1 MPSEKMIKHRIYS
14 KPLSFFPDEVLVKAI
29 ASALEDL
36 KKIDYTDEAEVR
48 NVFNSM
54 EQYATSE
61 EDTHCRLYNLT
72 DSDKKVHV
80 YSDNYY
86 DGDDSYRVK
95 FVQII
100 DISELFDKQDRE
112 YVYNYKEE

>member
-1 MPSEKMIKHRIYS
+1 M
-14 KPLSFFPDEVLVKAI
+14 
-29 ASALEDL
+29 
-36 KKIDYTDEAEVR
+36 R
-48 NVFNSM
+48 NM

-61 EDTHCRLYNLT
+61 GDNHCRLYNLT

-100 DISELFDKQDRE
+100 DLSKLYGKQDRE
-112 YVYNYKEE
+112 YVYNIDK

>member
-1 MPSEKMIKHRIYS
+1 M
-14 KPLSFFPDEVLVKAI
+14 
-29 ASALEDL
+29 EDL
-36 KKIDYTDEAEVR
+36 KKIDYTDEAAVR
-48 NVFNSM
+48 EVFNST

-61 EDTHCRLYNLT
+61 AGNHCRLYNLT

-80 YSDNYY
+80 YSDNFH

-100 DISELFDKQDRE
+100 DISELYEKQDRE
-112 YVYNYKEE
+112 YIYNYKDK